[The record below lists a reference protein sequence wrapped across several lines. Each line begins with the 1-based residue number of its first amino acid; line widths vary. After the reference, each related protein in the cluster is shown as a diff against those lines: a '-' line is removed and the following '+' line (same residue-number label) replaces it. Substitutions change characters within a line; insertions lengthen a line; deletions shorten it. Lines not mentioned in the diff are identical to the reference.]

1 MGKTREAL
9 DAFDRGIGLD
19 PQDPAIRN
27 NKGTVQARMGR
38 MEDAIASY
46 SKAVELDPDDKS
58 AWFNMG
64 ICYDR
69 LKRFDKAV
77 ECLVKATDLDPDDKA
92 AWSNMG
98 LVMTRS
104 GRFDEAVE
112 AFDKA
117 AALNPRDP
125 AVWNNRGIALDHLGR
140 YEEAIHSYVKA
151 LEIEPMDKVAW
162 YNKAVAYFQLK
173 HYNDA
178 LDAFTTALE
187 IDPNYHAAKEK
198 KAEALDFIKHK
209 NVEKYARQI
218 LNFEYKH
225 RRVPTKEEAFSKCQ
239 VPFEFID
246 DTYSYLREKE
256 TVRLE
261 DLDEKQLGDFES
273 ASFNVIAHCMVV
285 NKSSDAISVS
295 LAQVMFHFPDTS
307 IPRAKRILD
316 YMDKVDKMRVE
327 APQPLSKNME
337 KLVKMASNE
346 LQPGK
351 RTVADISRHLEVGI
365 LTSKRVHAVLVHLG
379 GETDVEKQEVAIQS
393 LRKPSSKAPSKK
405 AAAAAAMPEPEMESA
420 PKPKPRSEPKAKAKA
435 EPLVCAVCGDNPPTI
450 RHFDCG
456 QLVCDDCI
464 RKANATRSMS
474 KHQPTICPK
483 CKMPIIE
490 GSTDE
495 VL

>member
-1 MGKTREAL
+1 
-9 DAFDRGIGLD
+9 
-19 PQDPAIRN
+19 
-27 NKGTVQARMGR
+27 
-38 MEDAIASY
+38 
-46 SKAVELDPDDKS
+46 
-58 AWFNMG
+58 MG

-69 LKRFDKAV
+69 IKRFDKAI
-77 ECLVKATDLDPDDKA
+77 EALVKATDLDPDDKA

-98 LVMTRS
+98 LVLTRS
-104 GRFDEAVE
+104 GRFEEAVE

-173 HYNDA
+173 QYDEA
-178 LDAFTTALE
+178 LDAFNTALE
-187 IDPNYHAAKEK
+187 IDPGYHAAKEK
-198 KAEALDFIKHK
+198 KAEAMDFIKHK

-225 RRVPTKEEAFSKCQ
+225 RRVPTKEDTFSKCQ

-246 DTYSYLREKE
+246 DTFAYLREKE

-261 DLDEKQLGDFES
+261 DLDEKQLADYEI
-273 ASFNVIAHCMVV
+273 ATFNVITHCMVV
-285 NKSSDAISVS
+285 KAGTDEISVS

-316 YMDKVDKMRVE
+316 YISKVDKMKVE
-327 APQPLSKNME
+327 APRPLSRNME
-337 KLVKMASNE
+337 KLVRLSLE
-346 LQPGK
+346 LPPDK

-365 LTSKRVHAVLVHLG
+365 LTAKRVKAVLVQLE
-379 GETDVEKQEVAIQS
+379 GETDVEKQEVAIES
-393 LRKPSSKAPSKK
+393 LRKPPSKAPSKG
-405 AAAAAAMPEPEMESA
+405 AAAAAAMPEPA
-420 PKPKPRSEPKAKAKA
+420 VKAGGKPKPKAEPTAKAKA
-435 EPLVCAVCGDNPPTI
+435 EPLVCAVCGENPPTI